1 MTYGPPDPAFLTTIW
16 QALLSL
22 SFSVQLAAFF
32 MVASLG
38 VLTDQLVLGPLRD
51 LALDKTQTIAIH
63 VVTYVV
69 CISLWFN

>member
-1 MTYGPPDPAFLTTIW
+1 
-16 QALLSL
+16 
-22 SFSVQLAAFF
+22 

-51 LALDKTQTIAIH
+51 LALDKTQTITIY